1 MEGARYEPHFEK
13 PVQGVVIGDN
23 ATVTNIFQP
32 APSVASYRSIFG
44 TPPPTDPSVI
54 QQRTTLVETITTKL
68 TQPNLNA
75 LGLTGIG
82 GVGKSTLAALVHH
95 AVEAQCQQATGP
107 FTITPLWLK
116 IDAST
121 TFADIMGTIHQALG
135 KPLPDLKSLSP
146 ANQAQSLCTLL

>member
-1 MEGARYEPHFEK
+1 MDDAKSQIHIHGS
-13 PVQGVVIGDN
+13 VQGLTIGEHASGN
-23 ATVTNIFQP
+23 AHFSPSSSSNISD
-32 APSVASYRSIFG
+32 AASYRSILG

-75 LGLTGIG
+75 LVLTGIG

-107 FTITPLWLK
+107 FTIMPLWIT

-146 ANQAQSLCTLL
+146 ANQAQS